1 MQLLPFH
8 SPSRWPTACE
18 IASRAEKQGGR
29 STRCHTALLTS
40 PDYRAVA
47 DDIWF
52 QHRISIGSETSQ
64 NPHTVPPPGR
74 ATGQHQAAKVQCK
87 ADTQRA
93 EGKANNGT
101 PSQVAVGALG
111 KHQACSAVR
120 GSTSNF
126 SSGKKEEAVCRRSH
140 KMCNANWP
148 TGDAGSRI
156 PVGWGGNSSEGRRK
170 SSGAPAGKSRSRQLA
185 TGNATSRKLLW
196 HDPRVRS
203 G

>member
-1 MQLLPFH
+1 MPQLPIH
-8 SPSRWPTACE
+8 SPSSQLPRV
-18 IASRAEKQGGR
+18 ASRAAKQGGR
-29 STRCHTALLTS
+29 VTRCHTALLTS

-101 PSQVAVGALG
+101 PSQVAVEALG
-111 KHQACSAVR
+111 KHQACSAAR
-120 GSTSNF
+120 GKHEQLLQW
-126 SSGKKEEAVCRRSH
+126 KKEKQCAGEVTKCATPIGQQATQEA
-140 KMCNANWP
+140 AF
-148 TGDAGSRI
+148 
-156 PVGWGGNSSEGRRK
+156 
-170 SSGAPAGKSRSRQLA
+170 L
-185 TGNATSRKLLW
+185 
-196 HDPRVRS
+196 
-203 G
+203 